1 MGQNYYPTP
10 APSMSFSDAVKKAFE
25 NYCNF
30 SGRAT
35 RAEYWWFALFFFIVG
50 CVFSILGIMASFFN
64 YVGNIAYLAL
74 LLPGLGLC
82 WRRMHDIG
90 KGGGWAFITLIPLVG
105 IILWI
110 VWCCQPSEPTANRFG
125 DGPAHA

>member
-1 MGQNYYPTP
+1 MDQNYYPVPTP
-10 APSMSFSDAVKKAFE
+10 PMTFQEAVKKAFD

-35 RAEYWWFALFFFIVG
+35 RAEYWWFFLFQFIVG
-50 CVFSILGIMASFFN
+50 FVLGLLGFASSVFSII
-64 YVGNIAYLAL
+64 GNLVSLAL
-74 LLPGLGLC
+74 LLPSLGLA

-90 KGGGWAFITLIPLVG
+90 KGGGWFFINFIPLVG
-105 IILWI
+105 NIIWI

-125 DGPAHA
+125 DVPANA